1 MPIRELSEP
10 PEEGRVV
17 FSSAIFEKARGEKV
31 QPSFFAL
38 FFQFL
43 RREQNRRGRSRKGQ
57 ISLSLSLSLSLSRR
71 SPSAALVPS
80 TVVDI
85 SNKVTLP
92 FPRV

>member
-1 MPIRELSEP
+1 MPIREPSEP

-43 RREQNRRGRSRKGQ
+43 RREQNRRGRSGKGQ
-57 ISLSLSLSLSLSRR
+57 ISLSLSLSLSRR
-71 SPSAALVPS
+71 SPSAALAPS